1 MNGWPGK
8 VVLGCLLSIA
18 LFLGCESSESSE
30 SSPPAPA
37 TTSVPAAEP
46 ISETSEASVPVPEP
60 KPVERAPQPVVDKP
74 QPVATP
80 SGFGPAHVE
89 ILPLTELIAAPDGQG
104 TVLNVYVSLL
114 DVYSEKIKA
123 PGTLR
128 FELYEYVQRSA
139 EPKGQRVAIWP
150 DINLTSPTENQRY
163 WRDFL
168 RAYEFSLVTEAS
180 RNKTYILEATCLSLG
195 GRRLSAEWPLKPAD

>member
-1 MNGWPGK
+1 MNGWTGK
-8 VVLGCLLSIA
+8 VLLWCLLPIA
-18 LFLGCESSESSE
+18 LFLGCESSESS
-30 SSPPAPA
+30 PPAPA
-37 TTSVPAAEP
+37 TTPVPAAEP
-46 ISETSEASVPVPEP
+46 ISETSEASVPVP
-60 KPVERAPQPVVDKP
+60 KPVERAPQPAQEKP
-74 QPVATP
+74 QPVTTP
-80 SGFGPAHVE
+80 SGFGPAHIE
-89 ILPLTELIAAPDGQG
+89 ILPLTELIATPDGQG
-104 TVLNVYVSLL
+104 TVLNVYISLL
-114 DVYSEKIKA
+114 DIYTEKIKA

-168 RAYEFSLVTEAS
+168 RAYEFSLATEAS

-195 GRRLSAEWPLKPAD
+195 GKRLSTEWPLKPAN

>member
-1 MNGWPGK
+1 MNGWTGK
-8 VVLGCLLSIA
+8 VLLWCLLPVVLLLGC
-18 LFLGCESSESSE
+18 ESSE

-37 TTSVPAAEP
+37 TTPVPAAESV
-46 ISETSEASVPVPEP
+46 SEVPEPEESVPVPQ
-60 KPVERAPQPVVDKP
+60 PVERTPEPAVEKP
-74 QPVATP
+74 QPVTLP
-80 SGFGPAHVE
+80 SGFGPAHIE
-89 ILPLTELIAAPDGQG
+89 ILPLTELIAPPNGQG
-104 TVLNVYVSLL
+104 SVLNVYVSLL

-150 DINLTSPTENQRY
+150 DINLTNPSENQRH

-168 RAYEFSLVTEAS
+168 RAYEFDLVTEAS
-180 RNKTYILEATCLSLG
+180 RNRAYILEATCLSLSG
-195 GRRLSAEWPLKPAD
+195 KRLSTEWHLKPAD